1 MSLQN
6 SYDHFKK
13 KMQNMKKPFIIVIIL
28 CSMLIPHI
36 AFADDG
42 AFKKAWDALM
52 EEYRV
57 ILAYIA
63 GFGAL
68 TSILTFII
76 HFIRLGSV
84 GDNPQE
90 RRKVVHGM
98 LISAICTALL
108 GGITLVLTLLY
119 SIVFL

>member
-1 MSLQN
+1 MSLQSN
-6 SYDHFKK
+6 HDSFKEK
-13 KMQNMKKPFIIVIIL
+13 TWTVSKLSILIVTL
-28 CSMLIPHI
+28 CLICIPHI

-76 HFIRLGSV
+76 HFIRLGAV

-90 RRKVVHGM
+90 RRKVVYGM

-108 GGITLVLTLLY
+108 GGITLILTLLY

>member
-1 MSLQN
+1 MRVSKL
-6 SYDHFKK
+6 S
-13 KMQNMKKPFIIVIIL
+13 ILIVTL
-28 CSMLIPHI
+28 CLICIPHI

-42 AFKKAWDALM
+42 AFEKAWGVLL
-52 EEYRV
+52 EEYRI

-76 HFIRLGSV
+76 HFIRLGAV

-108 GGITLVLTLLY
+108 GGITLILTLLY